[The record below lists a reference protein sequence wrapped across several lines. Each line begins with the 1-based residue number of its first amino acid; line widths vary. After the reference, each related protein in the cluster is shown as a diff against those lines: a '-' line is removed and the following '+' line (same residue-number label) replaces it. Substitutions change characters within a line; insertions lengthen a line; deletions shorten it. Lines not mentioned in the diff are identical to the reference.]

1 MKKRLIICGIC
12 AALLA
17 AAAIYVFR
25 PVRLDTTGA
34 VSARLHIVHNYGWEL
49 KYDGDLIPHIYSYNY
64 TLKGGSEE
72 FDALME
78 LLDGVSL
85 RRALRDTA
93 PDYGPFEVDVRL
105 YDAGGERVCEADM
118 CWGRIRMDGVS
129 CAVGSGSAKEV
140 NALID
145 AVRELVE

>member
-1 MKKRLIICGIC
+1 MKKWLVICCVC

-17 AAAIYVFR
+17 AAAVYVFR
-25 PVRLDTTGA
+25 PVRLDTSGA
-34 VSARLHIVHNYGWEL
+34 VSAQPHIVYNYGWEL

-64 TLKGGSEE
+64 TLESGSEE
-72 FDALME
+72 FDALIE
-78 LLDGVSL
+78 LLDGVQL

-93 PDYGPFEVDVRL
+93 PDYEPFEVDVTL
-105 YDAGGERVCEADM
+105 YDAGGERVCEVGM

-129 CAVGSGSAKEV
+129 YAVGSGSAKEV

>member
-1 MKKRLIICGIC
+1 MKKRLVICGVC

-17 AAAIYVFR
+17 AAAVHVFQ
-25 PVRLDTTGA
+25 PVRLDTSGA

-49 KYDGDLIPHIYSYNY
+49 KYGGDLIPHIYSESC
-64 TLKGGSEE
+64 TLESGAEE
-72 FDALME
+72 FDALVE
-78 LLDGVSL
+78 LLSGVQL

-105 YDAGGERVCEADM
+105 YDAGGERACEADM
-118 CWGRIRMDGVS
+118 CWGRIRLDGVS
-129 CAVGSGSAKEV
+129 YAVGSGSAKEV
-140 NALID
+140 DELID

>member
-49 KYDGDLIPHIYSYNY
+49 KYDGDLLSLIHIS
-64 TLKGGSEE
+64 G
-72 FDALME
+72 
-78 LLDGVSL
+78 
-85 RRALRDTA
+85 RAGEA
-93 PDYGPFEVDVRL
+93 GAGYGK
-105 YDAGGERVCEADM
+105 AA
-118 CWGRIRMDGVS
+118 
-129 CAVGSGSAKEV
+129 
-140 NALID
+140 
-145 AVRELVE
+145 

>member
-49 KYDGDLIPHIYSYNY
+49 KYDGDLIPHIYSDSY
-64 TLKGGSEE
+64 TLEGGAEE
-72 FDALME
+72 FDELME
-78 LLDGVSL
+78 LLSGVSL

-129 CAVGSGSAKEV
+129 YAVGSGSAKEV

>member
-1 MKKRLIICGIC
+1 MKKRLIICGAC

-17 AAAIYVFR
+17 AAAVHVFR
-25 PVRLDTTGA
+25 PVRLDTSGA

-49 KYDGDLIPHIYSYNY
+49 KYGGDLIPHIYSESC
-64 TLKGGSEE
+64 TLESGAEE
-72 FDALME
+72 FDALVE
-78 LLDGVSL
+78 LLSGVQL

-105 YDAGGERVCEADM
+105 YDAGGERACEADM
-118 CWGRIRMDGVS
+118 CWGRIRLDGVS

>member
-1 MKKRLIICGIC
+1 MKKRLIICGVC

-17 AAAIYVFR
+17 AAAVYVFR
-25 PVRLDTTGA
+25 PVRLDTSGA

-64 TLKGGSEE
+64 TLESGSEE
-72 FDALME
+72 FDALVE
-78 LLDGVSL
+78 LLSGVQL

-93 PDYGPFEVDVRL
+93 PDYESFEVDVTL

-118 CWGRIRMDGVS
+118 RWGRIRMDGVRY
-129 CAVGSGSAKEV
+129 AVGSGSAKEV
-140 NALID
+140 DALID
-145 AVRELVE
+145 AVREFVE